1 MRGADRDPLDLDRI
15 PRLPPERGERVSAR
29 LLRMVLFAL
38 VCFGVVYGS
47 WKNHER
53 IIRDLNA
60 RSAVQAPEGALAS
73 QDRAFLLDFA
83 DSLRQRHGLIFR
95 LAAAPGPLAPAE
107 DNPRLL
113 AVSLS
118 TDRHEARV
126 DFPPLLAKA
135 LAPGLAADLSAR
147 LGLALKQGDWPAE
160 LKESLILVWEG
171 LSEPPRARTLQPNE
185 HHPMTDPASCPDTV
199 TISTDGSCL
208 GNPGPGGWAAVLSA
222 RGKTREL
229 SGGFKLTTN
238 NRMELLA
245 AIEALS
251 TLTRPCQVVLRT
263 DSKYVKE
270 AITQRWLAN
279 WQRNGWMT
287 AAKKPVK
294 NQDLWVRLAEVLKK
308 HQVGVPLGHGPR
320 RGPGQRALRRAGQGR
335 GHEAGA
341 ARGCGVQA
349 VSGGRSVP

>member
-60 RSAVQAPEGALAS
+60 KSAVQAPEGALAKE
-73 QDRAFLLDFA
+73 DRAFFLDFA

-113 AVSLS
+113 AVNLS
-118 TDRHEARV
+118 TDRREARV

-147 LGLALKQGDWPAE
+147 LALALDQGDWPAE

-171 LSEPPRARTLQPNE
+171 LSEPPAPAPSNRTSPT
-185 HHPMTDPASCPDTV
+185 P
-199 TISTDGSCL
+199 
-208 GNPGPGGWAAVLSA
+208 
-222 RGKTREL
+222 
-229 SGGFKLTTN
+229 
-238 NRMELLA
+238 
-245 AIEALS
+245 
-251 TLTRPCQVVLRT
+251 
-263 DSKYVKE
+263 
-270 AITQRWLAN
+270 
-279 WQRNGWMT
+279 
-287 AAKKPVK
+287 
-294 NQDLWVRLAEVLKK
+294 
-308 HQVGVPLGHGPR
+308 
-320 RGPGQRALRRAGQGR
+320 
-335 GHEAGA
+335 
-341 ARGCGVQA
+341 
-349 VSGGRSVP
+349 